1 MPRFV
6 RSSASGLFE
15 AWFGAENTVYM
26 STTIVDPMVIM
37 NSRVNTVN
45 LADLS
50 FIGYSLAGEETV
62 IGVPELNVC
71 FDIGRAP
78 TEILNID
85 HVLLSHGHMDH
96 AAGIAYYFSQR
107 NFLDNRNGTMVV
119 PKPLEEPIRRM
130 MDAWID
136 IEGHRTPYRIVGIEA
151 GQDYPIRRDLVA
163 RTFTTEHAGAC
174 LGYSV
179 IEMRNKLREEY
190 MGLDGVELAKLRRG
204 GKDITYTLE
213 VPLVC
218 YCGDTMYGKFFDLP
232 YVRKSRV
239 LILECT
245 FIADDHRDRASAGN
259 HMHIE
264 DFVRLQDQLENEH
277 ILLVHLSR
285 RTPLRLARHVL
296 RERLSPKNYERISFL
311 MSRPKR
317 FDDGGTPA

>member
-1 MPRFV
+1 
-6 RSSASGLFE
+6 
-15 AWFGAENTVYM
+15 
-26 STTIVDPMVIM
+26 MVNM
-37 NSRVNTVN
+37 NSRVNTVK

-85 HVLLSHGHMDH
+85 NVLLSHGHMDH

-136 IEGHRTPYRIVGIEA
+136 IEGHRTPHRIVGIEA

-163 RTFTTEHAGAC
+163 RTFATEHAGPC

-179 IEMRNKLREEY
+179 IEMRNKLRDEY
-190 MGLDGVELAKLRRG
+190 LGLDGLELAKLRRS
-204 GKDITYTLE
+204 GKDITYTRE

-232 YVRKSRV
+232 YVRQARV

-264 DFVRLQDQLENEH
+264 DFVRLQDQLENEQ

-296 RERLSPKNYERISFL
+296 RERLSPRNHDRISFL
-311 MSRPKR
+311 MARPR
-317 FDDGGTPA
+317 RMDDASAPM